1 MQDWSIPLIFST
13 AAFLA
18 WVVWRVR
25 PATGWGRQ
33 PLASRAEV
41 KAARARIAEAPD
53 ASTRALALCDAA
65 DIMAKMIGGAPS
77 ARGLYLRALRSDP
90 TSATVVRRTAAGL
103 ASRPRQLESLLWRHL
118 ALAPWGGESR
128 QAARVSLDLLRS
140 LYEGPLRSSTRA
152 RALAHAHA
160 ALADVDPPLPR

>member
-1 MQDWSIPLIFST
+1 MQDWSIPLTFST
-13 AAFLA
+13 AAFFA
-18 WVVWRVR
+18 WVIWRVR
-25 PATGWGRQ
+25 PATGWGRR

-41 KAARARIAEAPD
+41 RAARARIAQARD
-53 ASTRALALCDAA
+53 ASDRALALCDAA
-65 DIMAKMIGGAPS
+65 DIMAKTIGGAPS

-90 TSATVVRRTAAGL
+90 GSAAIVQRTAAGL

-118 ALAPWGGESR
+118 ALAPWEGASR
-128 QAARVSLDLLRS
+128 DAARASLDILRS

-160 ALADVDPPLPR
+160 ALAPRDNG